1 MKNLHLNGRSCVSVF
16 WLAIMTVLLWNPPLS
31 AQFTTASFNGTVV
44 DASGGVVPDAKVT
57 IRNIDTGFKQAVTT
71 DAVGVFLFPRLP
83 VGNYRLT
90 VEKPGFFTYVQDG
103 ITLTVNRAATQ
114 AVTLRVGEMTETIT
128 VAEEV
133 DVVTTGTAAVGH
145 RGFATQWKDSPIAG
159 FSESRNRRYLR
170 SILWFGL

>member
-1 MKNLHLNGRSCVSVF
+1 
-16 WLAIMTVLLWNPPLS
+16 
-31 AQFTTASFNGTVV
+31 
-44 DASGGVVPDAKVT
+44 VT

-90 VEKPGFFTYVQDG
+90 VEKPGFFTYIQDG